1 MNNNYD
7 EKLSNLYN
15 VYKKFEEEEKNI
27 NWSLALG
34 LNSVDGLKPSSY
46 LENLIGQYINGNINI
61 EDLELIL
68 ERYYLKLGV
77 LANSKEK
84 ECDIVS
90 SRIIDLL
97 NKDKD
102 DFFLDYEMLLYIHKY
117 LFNNI
122 YDFAGNFRIC
132 NLTKKEVVL
141 NNDTVRYANF
151 NEIKDLLIYDFNEER
166 NFNYRKITIDKQ
178 AKHFASFSSNIW
190 QIHPFRE
197 GNTRTVAVFMIKY
210 LRHLG
215 YDVNND
221 IFKNNSTYFR
231 NALALSN
238 YSNYKKNIN
247 PDFLYLT
254 EFYNNLLYC
263 NNELPKIKV
272 YK

>member
-61 EDLELIL
+61 EDLESVL
-68 ERYYLKLGV
+68 EHYYLKLGV

-97 NKDKD
+97 SKDKD
-102 DFFLDYEMLLYIHKY
+102 DFILDYEMLLYIHKY
-117 LFNNI
+117 LFNNV
-122 YDFAGNFRIC
+122 YDFAGDFRRC

-141 NNDTVRYANF
+141 NNDTVRF
-151 NEIKDLLIYDFNEER
+151 
-166 NFNYRKITIDKQ
+166 
-178 AKHFASFSSNIW
+178 
-190 QIHPFRE
+190 
-197 GNTRTVAVFMIKY
+197 
-210 LRHLG
+210 
-215 YDVNND
+215 
-221 IFKNNSTYFR
+221 
-231 NALALSN
+231 
-238 YSNYKKNIN
+238 
-247 PDFLYLT
+247 
-254 EFYNNLLYC
+254 
-263 NNELPKIKV
+263 
-272 YK
+272 